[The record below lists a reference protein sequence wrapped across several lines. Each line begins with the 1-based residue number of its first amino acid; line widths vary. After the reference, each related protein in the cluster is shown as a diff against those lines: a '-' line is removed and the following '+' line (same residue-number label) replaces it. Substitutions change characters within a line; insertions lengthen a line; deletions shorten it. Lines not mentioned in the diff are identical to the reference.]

1 MVGLPSGAINLQGA
15 AVDLTGT
22 AVDLAGGGAI
32 REMVIEVP
40 LVGV

>member
-22 AVDLAGGGAI
+22 AVDLAGGGAF
-32 REMVIEVP
+32 REMAIEVP
-40 LVGV
+40 LANV

>member
-1 MVGLPSGAINLQGA
+1 MVGLPSGAINLLGA

-22 AVDLAGGGAI
+22 AVDLAGGGAF
-32 REMVIEVP
+32 REMVIEDP